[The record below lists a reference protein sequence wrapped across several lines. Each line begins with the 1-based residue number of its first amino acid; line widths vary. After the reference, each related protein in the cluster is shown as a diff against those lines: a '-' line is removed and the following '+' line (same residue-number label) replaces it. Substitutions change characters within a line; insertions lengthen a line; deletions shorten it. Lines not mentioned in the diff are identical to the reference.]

1 MSVIVGDGQ
10 PRFRTLS
17 KLERHKISYIGR
29 MRSKLGRITQPGIAT
44 SQKLADLPITRVRI
58 GGKLMVKTWPEHDL
72 SCLKIN

>member
-1 MSVIVGDGQ
+1 
-10 PRFRTLS
+10 
-17 KLERHKISYIGR
+17 